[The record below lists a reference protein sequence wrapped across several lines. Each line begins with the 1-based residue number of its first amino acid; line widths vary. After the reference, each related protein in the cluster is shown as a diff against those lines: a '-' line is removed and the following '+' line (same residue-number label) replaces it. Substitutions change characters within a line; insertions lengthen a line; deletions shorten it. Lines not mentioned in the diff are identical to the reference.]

1 MSIPVLPTTDVK
13 FVAGTIGLFG
23 AAPGAAYL
31 AEFKTFN
38 ADPNVTMTALAG
50 LVQKDAAKLAAT
62 VVANLGLTGAAA
74 TAGTAY
80 LTGEF
85 NANPTNHGKVVVDAL
100 LTLTTLTADAT
111 FGAAATAVT
120 AMINKGAAYSAVA
133 TNTSKDLTVLKAAIA
148 AGEANLDQIKENLAS
163 SEAQA
168 AAALAK
174 ANAEATRLIKEASD
188 AAAAIGEQKKQDA
201 VAEAQSIIAKAK
213 EATELERARV
223 MAELKRDFGRLVIDT
238 TSKVTGKTLGS
249 DDHARLN
256 QEALA
261 QISL

>member
-1 MSIPVLPTTDVK
+1 MAILDQLGIDFPKIIAQIIIFGIVYGILTKYAFGPV
-13 FVAGTIGLFG
+13 
-23 AAPGAAYL
+23 
-31 AEFKTFN
+31 
-38 ADPNVTMTALAG
+38 TAL
-50 LVQKDAAKLAAT
+50 L
-62 VVANLGLTGAAA
+62 
-74 TAGTAY
+74 
-80 LTGEF
+80 EERR
-85 NANPTNHGKVVVDAL
+85 
-100 LTLTTLTADAT
+100 
-111 FGAAATAVT
+111 
-120 AMINKGAAYSAVA
+120 SR
-133 TNTSKDLTVLKAAIA
+133 IA
-148 AGEANLDQIKENLAS
+148 AGEANLDKIKENLSS

-188 AAAAIGEQKKQDA
+188 AAAAIAEQKKQDA

-238 TSKVTGKTLGS
+238 TTKVTGKTLGS

>member
-1 MSIPVLPTTDVK
+1 MAILDQLGIDFPKIIAQIIIFGIVYLILSKYAFGPV
-13 FVAGTIGLFG
+13 
-23 AAPGAAYL
+23 
-31 AEFKTFN
+31 
-38 ADPNVTMTALAG
+38 TAL
-50 LVQKDAAKLAAT
+50 LEERRT
-62 VVANLGLTGAAA
+62 RI
-74 TAGTAY
+74 
-80 LTGEF
+80 
-85 NANPTNHGKVVVDAL
+85 
-100 LTLTTLTADAT
+100 AD
-111 FGAAATAVT
+111 
-120 AMINKGAAYSAVA
+120 
-133 TNTSKDLTVLKAAIA
+133 
-148 AGEANLDQIKENLAS
+148 GEANLDKIKQNLSS

-188 AAAAIGEQKKQDA
+188 AAAAIAEQKKQDA

-249 DDHARLN
+249 EDHERLN
-256 QEALA
+256 KEALA

>member
-1 MSIPVLPTTDVK
+1 MAILDQLGIDFPKIIAQIIIFGIVYGILSKYAFGPV
-13 FVAGTIGLFG
+13 
-23 AAPGAAYL
+23 
-31 AEFKTFN
+31 
-38 ADPNVTMTALAG
+38 TAL
-50 LVQKDAAKLAAT
+50 L
-62 VVANLGLTGAAA
+62 
-74 TAGTAY
+74 
-80 LTGEF
+80 EERR
-85 NANPTNHGKVVVDAL
+85 
-100 LTLTTLTADAT
+100 
-111 FGAAATAVT
+111 
-120 AMINKGAAYSAVA
+120 SR
-133 TNTSKDLTVLKAAIA
+133 IA
-148 AGEANLDQIKENLAS
+148 AGEANLDKIKENLSS

-188 AAAAIGEQKKQDA
+188 AATAIGEQKKQDA

-261 QISL
+261 QISM

>member
-1 MSIPVLPTTDVK
+1 MAILDQLGIDFPKIIAQIIIFGIVYAILSKFAFGPV
-13 FVAGTIGLFG
+13 
-23 AAPGAAYL
+23 
-31 AEFKTFN
+31 
-38 ADPNVTMTALAG
+38 TAL
-50 LVQKDAAKLAAT
+50 LEQRRVRI
-62 VVANLGLTGAAA
+62 
-74 TAGTAY
+74 
-80 LTGEF
+80 GE
-85 NANPTNHGKVVVDAL
+85 
-100 LTLTTLTADAT
+100 
-111 FGAAATAVT
+111 
-120 AMINKGAAYSAVA
+120 
-133 TNTSKDLTVLKAAIA
+133 
-148 AGEANLDQIKENLAS
+148 GEANLDKIKENLSS

-188 AAAAIGEQKKQDA
+188 AAASISEQKKQDA

-249 DDHARLN
+249 EDHERLN
-256 QEALA
+256 KEALA

>member
-1 MSIPVLPTTDVK
+1 MAILDQLGIDFPKIIAQIIIFGIVYGILSKYAFGPV
-13 FVAGTIGLFG
+13 
-23 AAPGAAYL
+23 
-31 AEFKTFN
+31 
-38 ADPNVTMTALAG
+38 TAL
-50 LVQKDAAKLAAT
+50 LEERRT
-62 VVANLGLTGAAA
+62 R
-74 TAGTAY
+74 
-80 LTGEF
+80 
-85 NANPTNHGKVVVDAL
+85 
-100 LTLTTLTADAT
+100 
-111 FGAAATAVT
+111 
-120 AMINKGAAYSAVA
+120 
-133 TNTSKDLTVLKAAIA
+133 IA
-148 AGEANLDQIKENLAS
+148 AGEANLDQIKENLSS

-188 AAAAIGEQKKQDA
+188 AAAAIAEQKKQDA

>member
-1 MSIPVLPTTDVK
+1 MAILDQLGIDFPKIIAQIIIFGIVYGILSKYAFGPV
-13 FVAGTIGLFG
+13 
-23 AAPGAAYL
+23 
-31 AEFKTFN
+31 
-38 ADPNVTMTALAG
+38 TAL
-50 LVQKDAAKLAAT
+50 L
-62 VVANLGLTGAAA
+62 
-74 TAGTAY
+74 
-80 LTGEF
+80 EERR
-85 NANPTNHGKVVVDAL
+85 
-100 LTLTTLTADAT
+100 
-111 FGAAATAVT
+111 
-120 AMINKGAAYSAVA
+120 SR
-133 TNTSKDLTVLKAAIA
+133 IA
-148 AGEANLDQIKENLAS
+148 AGEANLDQIKENLSS

-188 AAAAIGEQKKQDA
+188 AAAAIAEQKKQDA

-249 DDHARLN
+249 EDHARLN

>member
-1 MSIPVLPTTDVK
+1 MAILDQLGIDFPKIIAQIIIFGIVYGILSKYAFGPV
-13 FVAGTIGLFG
+13 
-23 AAPGAAYL
+23 
-31 AEFKTFN
+31 
-38 ADPNVTMTALAG
+38 TAL
-50 LVQKDAAKLAAT
+50 L
-62 VVANLGLTGAAA
+62 
-74 TAGTAY
+74 
-80 LTGEF
+80 EERR
-85 NANPTNHGKVVVDAL
+85 
-100 LTLTTLTADAT
+100 
-111 FGAAATAVT
+111 
-120 AMINKGAAYSAVA
+120 SR
-133 TNTSKDLTVLKAAIA
+133 IA
-148 AGEANLDQIKENLAS
+148 AGEANLDKIKENLSS

-188 AAAAIGEQKKQDA
+188 AAAAIGGQERQDA

-261 QISL
+261 QISM

>member
-1 MSIPVLPTTDVK
+1 MAILDQLGIDFPKIIAQIIIFGIVYGILSKYAFGPV
-13 FVAGTIGLFG
+13 
-23 AAPGAAYL
+23 
-31 AEFKTFN
+31 
-38 ADPNVTMTALAG
+38 TAL
-50 LVQKDAAKLAAT
+50 L
-62 VVANLGLTGAAA
+62 
-74 TAGTAY
+74 
-80 LTGEF
+80 EERR
-85 NANPTNHGKVVVDAL
+85 
-100 LTLTTLTADAT
+100 
-111 FGAAATAVT
+111 
-120 AMINKGAAYSAVA
+120 SR
-133 TNTSKDLTVLKAAIA
+133 IA
-148 AGEANLDQIKENLAS
+148 AGEANLDKIKENLSS

-188 AAAAIGEQKKQDA
+188 AAAAIAEQKKQDA

-261 QISL
+261 QLSM

>member
-1 MSIPVLPTTDVK
+1 MAILDQLGIDFPKIIAQIIIFGIVYGILSKYAFGPV
-13 FVAGTIGLFG
+13 
-23 AAPGAAYL
+23 
-31 AEFKTFN
+31 
-38 ADPNVTMTALAG
+38 TAL
-50 LVQKDAAKLAAT
+50 L
-62 VVANLGLTGAAA
+62 
-74 TAGTAY
+74 
-80 LTGEF
+80 EERR
-85 NANPTNHGKVVVDAL
+85 
-100 LTLTTLTADAT
+100 
-111 FGAAATAVT
+111 
-120 AMINKGAAYSAVA
+120 SR
-133 TNTSKDLTVLKAAIA
+133 IA
-148 AGEANLDQIKENLAS
+148 AGEANLDKIKENLSS

-188 AAAAIGEQKKQDA
+188 AAASIAEQKKQDA

-249 DDHARLN
+249 EDHARLN

>member
-1 MSIPVLPTTDVK
+1 MAILDQLGIDFPKIIAQIIIFGIVYGILSKYAFGPV
-13 FVAGTIGLFG
+13 
-23 AAPGAAYL
+23 
-31 AEFKTFN
+31 
-38 ADPNVTMTALAG
+38 TAL
-50 LVQKDAAKLAAT
+50 L
-62 VVANLGLTGAAA
+62 
-74 TAGTAY
+74 
-80 LTGEF
+80 EERR
-85 NANPTNHGKVVVDAL
+85 
-100 LTLTTLTADAT
+100 
-111 FGAAATAVT
+111 
-120 AMINKGAAYSAVA
+120 SR
-133 TNTSKDLTVLKAAIA
+133 IA
-148 AGEANLDQIKENLAS
+148 AGEANLDKIKESLSS

-188 AAAAIGEQKKQDA
+188 AATAIGEQKKQDA

-261 QISL
+261 QISM

>member
-1 MSIPVLPTTDVK
+1 MAILDQLGIDFPKIIAQIIIFGIVYGILSKYAFGPV
-13 FVAGTIGLFG
+13 
-23 AAPGAAYL
+23 
-31 AEFKTFN
+31 
-38 ADPNVTMTALAG
+38 TAL
-50 LVQKDAAKLAAT
+50 L
-62 VVANLGLTGAAA
+62 
-74 TAGTAY
+74 
-80 LTGEF
+80 EERR
-85 NANPTNHGKVVVDAL
+85 
-100 LTLTTLTADAT
+100 
-111 FGAAATAVT
+111 
-120 AMINKGAAYSAVA
+120 SR
-133 TNTSKDLTVLKAAIA
+133 IA
-148 AGEANLDQIKENLAS
+148 AGEANLDKIKENLSS

-188 AAAAIGEQKKQDA
+188 AAAAIAEQKKQDA

-261 QISL
+261 QISM